1 MVQAIVLYV
10 VSFFCFLFLFFCS
23 RLALVLYV
31 VCQCCNEVS
40 FPKKK
45 KLIDYHSPPKKR
57 KRKSEKRERLLP
69 VFSLLSSGS
78 HHYAPFTECTQ
89 AILFWNE
96 FLYWSSCVVNSR
108 LLLLKNEIMFGVI
121 NKDSTSCLAL
131 NHLVI
136 IGKHFLYVNAL
147 NSKFYVFNKFV
158 FLVRDKIRL
167 EKYISSTSS
176 RVKEFEKN
184 NGLVFL
190 IFKHYLLTCTTCII
204 L

>member
-1 MVQAIVLYV
+1 ML
-10 VSFFCFLFLFFCS
+10 
-23 RLALVLYV
+23 
-31 VCQCCNEVS
+31 
-40 FPKKK
+40 
-45 KLIDYHSPPKKR
+45 
-57 KRKSEKRERLLP
+57 
-69 VFSLLSSGS
+69 SLLSSGS

-89 AILFWNE
+89 PILFW
-96 FLYWSSCVVNSR
+96 SSYVVNSR

-147 NSKFYVFNKFV
+147 NSKFYVFKKFV

-167 EKYISSTSS
+167 EKYMYISSTSS
-176 RVKEFEKN
+176 HVKEFEKKM
-184 NGLVFL
+184 VSFSS
-190 IFKHYLLTCTTCII
+190 YLLTCTTCII